1 VRTVKD
7 RHPQRNRPTRVPAT
21 VWAVAIVAGVA
32 LGGCT
37 GSDGGATNTT
47 VEFTPADVPAG
58 AAQTPFCSGMSAISL
73 RVNTDPPSDINGYLV
88 AEYEALLPVVPDAIA
103 SEFRTV
109 LANLRA
115 AADSSVGSPTGSGP
129 SSGPSSGT
137 TAPSTD
143 TSDPSDGFAEEGYL
157 PDAEP
162 NLRLNAYLAD
172 NCFGTQ
178 SNPGPP
184 PTQPFSDVPAPS
196 DPSTTAVS

>member
-1 VRTVKD
+1 MRAVRD
-7 RHPQRNRPTRVPAT
+7 WNPHRSRPTRVPAN
-21 VWAVAIVAGVA
+21 VWGVVIVAAVAI
-32 LGGCT
+32 GGCT

-73 RVNTDPPSDINGYLV
+73 RVNTDPPSDINTYLV
-88 AEYEALLPVVPDAIA
+88 AEYEALLPVVPAAIA
-103 SEFRTV
+103 SEFQTV
-109 LANLRA
+109 LANLRD
-115 AADSSVGSPTGSGP
+115 AADSTVDSPT
-129 SSGPSSGT
+129 SSSAETVVGT
-137 TAPSTD
+137 TAPATD

-184 PTQPFSDVPAPS
+184 PTQPLSDVPTPS
-196 DPSTTAVS
+196 DPSATAVN